1 MLGGGLRWGQH
12 DVDAEGVVLGRVE
25 SEDLVDDGGGQGAGQ
40 KVAGGGEDRKAVG
53 EGGVR
58 VDCRE
63 NAVVGL
69 EDHARPCAI
78 VAVGTLGAD
87 DLQGI
92 KRLGD
97 EGIQEAMIS
106 FEGRDENVDILAN
119 GVLCPTLGG

>member
-1 MLGGGLRWGQH
+1 M
-12 DVDAEGVVLGRVE
+12 
-25 SEDLVDDGGGQGAGQ
+25 
-40 KVAGGGEDRKAVG
+40 G

-69 EDHARPCAI
+69 EDHARPCTV
-78 VAVGTLGAD
+78 VAVGTPGAD

-97 EGIQEAMIS
+97 EGIHEAMIS
-106 FEGRDENVDILAN
+106 FEGSDENIDILAN
-119 GVLCPTLGG
+119 GVLCPTLGV